1 MKKKNQLEVLEP
13 IWKNYWDKN
22 PQFPDSL
29 WRRANEGLTK
39 GWLNSLRWPIYAI
52 NLVDNT
58 KSTRDKNP

>member
-13 IWKNYWDKN
+13 IWKNDWDKN

-29 WRRANEGLTK
+29 WRRANEG
-39 GWLNSLRWPIYAI
+39 LNSLRWPIYAI

>member
-1 MKKKNQLEVLEP
+1 MKNKNQLEVLEP

-39 GWLNSLRWPIYAI
+39 LFTVANLRY
-52 NLVDNT
+52 
-58 KSTRDKNP
+58 